1 MKEKIIGFF
10 TDVTKEMSK
19 VTWPK
24 KEELRESTIVVM
36 VVVSGHCGLRLRRG
50 LCCLNRS
57 PNDSLSTRRRAVDK
71 KWYVVRTY
79 SGHENKVKAYI
90 ENEIAQ
96 AGLAEMVGSVVVP
109 SEKVFEVKD
118 GKKKSKTRTFFPGY
132 ILIEAVLDKTT
143 QHIILNTPS
152 VISFVGPRNA
162 PAPLQ
167 ASEVRRLIGRIE
179 ERKEVEVIE
188 VPFRVGDAVKVMEG
202 PFNNFSGFV
211 QEVNEEKMKVKVMV
225 SIFGRKTPVELD
237 FSQVELEK

>member
-1 MKEKIIGFF
+1 VE
-10 TDVTKEMSK
+10 
-19 VTWPK
+19 
-24 KEELRESTIVVM
+24 
-36 VVVSGHCGLRLRRG
+36 
-50 LCCLNRS
+50 
-57 PNDSLSTRRRAVDK
+57 K

-90 ENEIAQ
+90 ENEVAQ
-96 AGLAEMVGSVVVP
+96 AGLTEMVGAVVVP

-132 ILIEAVLDKTT
+132 ILVEAVLDKTT